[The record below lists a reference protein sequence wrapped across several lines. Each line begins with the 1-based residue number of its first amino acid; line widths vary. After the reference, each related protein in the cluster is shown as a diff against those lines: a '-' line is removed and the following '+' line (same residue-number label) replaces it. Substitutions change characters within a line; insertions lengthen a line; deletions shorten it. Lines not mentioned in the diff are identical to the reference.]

1 MPLGKDPLTPDEI
14 AVLERWVRQGA
25 EWQDHWP
32 SSSPNRSPRPPTRPT
47 PFVRNPSTRSSSKSY
62 PPWASKPSP
71 EANKA
76 TLLRRVSLDLTG
88 LPPTPEERDAF
99 LKDTSPDAYEKVVD
113 RLLASPHFG
122 ERWAA
127 LWLDLAR
134 YSDTKGYEKDL
145 HRNIWRYRDYLI
157 RAFNDDKPF
166 DQFTIEQLAGD
177 LLPRP
182 TEDQVIATAFHRNT
196 MNNDEGGTDNEEF
209 RTAAVIDRVNTT
221 FDVWQGLTM
230 SCVQCHSHPYDPI
243 RQEDYYRFMAYLNN
257 TRDND
262 LPEEVPLFVSPKD
275 YDEQKAAR

>member
-25 EWQDHWP
+25 EWQDHWAFVKP
-32 SSSPNRSPRPPTRPT
+32 EPVTPPAHAADS
-47 PFVRNPSTRSSSKSY
+47 FVRNPSTRSSSKSY
-62 PPWASKPSP
+62 PPGPQ
-71 EANKA
+71 
-76 TLLRRVSLDLTG
+76 TLARSNQSNPAAAREPRPYRPAPHARRTG
-88 LPPTPEERDAF
+88 RLPQ
-99 LKDTSPDAYEKVVD
+99 DTSPDAYEKVVD

-182 TEDQVIATAFHRNT
+182 TEDQVIATAF
-196 MNNDEGGTDNEEF
+196 
-209 RTAAVIDRVNTT
+209 TA
-221 FDVWQGLTM
+221 
-230 SCVQCHSHPYDPI
+230 
-243 RQEDYYRFMAYLNN
+243 
-257 TRDND
+257 TR
-262 LPEEVPLFVSPKD
+262 
-275 YDEQKAAR
+275 

>member
-1 MPLGKDPLTPDEI
+1 
-14 AVLERWVRQGA
+14 
-25 EWQDHWP
+25 
-32 SSSPNRSPRPPTRPT
+32 
-47 PFVRNPSTRSSSKSY
+47 
-62 PPWASKPSP
+62 
-71 EANKA
+71 
-76 TLLRRVSLDLTG
+76 
-88 LPPTPEERDAF
+88 
-99 LKDTSPDAYEKVVD
+99 VVD

-209 RTAAVIDRVNTT
+209 RTAAIIDRVNTT

-275 YDEQKAAR
+275 YDEQKAGEVIAYIHRLKKDGAPAENLDLKAKRRKYLPTLNTTDCDEARDVKPTRPKFGSRAGVRTLPTGTSILRTLARSAAATWLTRAATSRCASTGPTDTW